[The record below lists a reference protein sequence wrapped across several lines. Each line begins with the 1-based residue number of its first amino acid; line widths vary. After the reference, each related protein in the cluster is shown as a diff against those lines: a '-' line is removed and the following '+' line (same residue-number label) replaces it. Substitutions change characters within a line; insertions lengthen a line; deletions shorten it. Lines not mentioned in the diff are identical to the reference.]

1 MRLYTYKTDKN
12 GKEMVGVG
20 DAAGKFIHPLSE
32 FGMEYKSVQEMIEQ
46 MKDAEWEL
54 LEKQVSECTEGPG
67 VDDVILC
74 APIPRPAQD
83 IVCLGINYMA
93 HAEESA
99 RFKALEFDGKREFAV
114 YFAKRVNEC
123 TAPEGIVPAYEGLV
137 DGLDYEVEL
146 AVIIGKDAKN
156 VKRED
161 AYDYILGY
169 TIMNDVSARNLQTR
183 HKQWYFGKSLDGFT
197 PLGPCIV
204 TKKDLPDPANLKIMS
219 RLNGEVRQ
227 DSNTSLLIT
236 DIPYMIEELTQGMT
250 LKAGT
255 IIATGTPGGV
265 GMGFVPPR
273 FMKKGD
279 VIECE
284 IEGIGVLR
292 NTIGE

>member
-1 MRLYTYKTDKN
+1 
-12 GKEMVGVG
+12 MVGVG
-20 DAAGKFIHPLSE
+20 DAAGTFIFPLSQ
-32 FGMEYKSVQEMIEQ
+32 FDMEYKSVQEMIEK
-46 MKDAEWEL
+46 MKEAEWEL
-54 LEKQVSECTEGPG
+54 LEKRVEECTEGME
-67 VDDVILC
+67 VSDVILC

-83 IVCLGINYMA
+83 ILCLGINYMA

-99 RFKALEFDGKREFAV
+99 RFKALEFDGKREYAV

-123 TAPEGIVPAYEGLV
+123 TAPEAEVPAYEGLV
-137 DGLDYEVEL
+137 DSLDYEVEL
-146 AVIIGKDAKN
+146 ALVIGKDAKN
-156 VKRED
+156 VKKED

-183 HKQWYFGKSLDGFT
+183 HKQWYLGKSLDGFT

-204 TKKDLPDPANLKIMS
+204 TKKDLPHPDQLRIMS
-219 RLNGEVRQ
+219 RVNGETRQ

-236 DIPYMIEELTQGMT
+236 DIPFMIEELSAGMT

-265 GMGFVPPR
+265 GMGFVPPK

-279 VIECE
+279 VVECE

-292 NTIGE
+292 NVIGD

>member
-1 MRLYTYKTDKN
+1 
-12 GKEMVGVG
+12 MVGVG
-20 DAAGKFIHPLSE
+20 DAAGTFIFPLSQ
-32 FGMEYKSVQEMIEQ
+32 FDMEYKSVQEMIEK

-54 LEKQVSECTEGPG
+54 LEKRVEECTEGME
-67 VDDVILC
+67 VSDVILC

-83 IVCLGINYMA
+83 ILCLGINYMA

-99 RFKALEFDGKREFAV
+99 RFKALEFDGKREYAV

-123 TAPEGIVPAYEGLV
+123 TAPEAEVPAYEGLV
-137 DGLDYEVEL
+137 DSLDYEVEL
-146 AVIIGKDAKN
+146 ALVIGKDAKN
-156 VKRED
+156 VKKED

-183 HKQWYFGKSLDGFT
+183 HKQWYLGKSLDGFT

-204 TKKDLPDPANLKIMS
+204 TKKDLPHPDQLRIMS
-219 RLNGEVRQ
+219 RVNGETRQ

-236 DIPYMIEELTQGMT
+236 DIPFMIEELSAGMT

-265 GMGFVPPR
+265 GMGFVPPK

-279 VIECE
+279 VVECE

-292 NTIGE
+292 NVIGD

>member
-1 MRLYTYKTDKN
+1 MRLYTYKTDKK
-12 GKEMVGVG
+12 GKALPGVG
-20 DAAGKFIHPLSE
+20 DSQGRFIHSLLS
-32 FGMEYKSVQEMIEQ
+32 FGMEYKTVLEMIQ
-46 MKDAEWEL
+46 KMKAAEWEL
-54 LEKQVSECTEGPG
+54 LKKSVEERTEG
-67 VDDVILC
+67 VEVSDVILC
-74 APIPRPAQD
+74 APILTPLQD
-83 IVCLGINYMA
+83 IICLGINYA
-93 HAEESA
+93 EHAEESA
-99 RFKALEFDGKREFAV
+99 RFKKLEFDGKRDYPV
-114 YFAKRVNEC
+114 YFSKRVNEMVS
-123 TAPEGIVPAYEGLV
+123 PEEGIPSYEGLV

-156 VKRED
+156 VKKED
-161 AYDYILGY
+161 AFDYVIGY
-169 TIMNDVSARNLQTR
+169 TIMNDISARNLQTR

-204 TKKDLPDPANLKIMS
+204 TKDDLPNVENLRITS

-227 DSNTSLLIT
+227 DSNTGLMIT
-236 DIPYMIEELTQGMT
+236 KIADVIEELSAGMT

-273 FMKKGD
+273 FMKPGD

-292 NTIGE
+292 NTIV

>member
-1 MRLYTYKTDKN
+1 MRLYTYKTEVN

-20 DAAGKFIHPLSE
+20 DAAGTFIFPLSQ
-32 FGMEYKSVQEMIEQ
+32 FDMEYKSVQEMIEK

-54 LEKQVSECTEGPG
+54 LEKSVEECTEGME
-67 VDDVILC
+67 VSDVILC

-83 IVCLGINYMA
+83 ILCLGINYMA

-99 RFKALEFDGKREFAV
+99 RFKALEFDGKREYAV

-123 TAPEGIVPAYEGLV
+123 TAPEAEVPAYEGLV
-137 DGLDYEVEL
+137 DSLDYEVEL
-146 AVIIGKDAKN
+146 AVVIGKDAKN
-156 VKRED
+156 VKKED

-183 HKQWYFGKSLDGFT
+183 HKQWYLGKSLDGFT

-204 TKKDLPDPANLKIMS
+204 TKKDLPHPDQLRIMS
-219 RLNGEVRQ
+219 RVNGETRQ

-236 DIPYMIEELTQGMT
+236 DIPFMIEELSAGMT

-265 GMGFVPPR
+265 GMGFVPPK

-279 VIECE
+279 VVECE

-292 NTIGE
+292 NVIGD

>member
-1 MRLYTYKTDKN
+1 M
-12 GKEMVGVG
+12 
-20 DAAGKFIHPLSE
+20 
-32 FGMEYKSVQEMIEQ
+32 
-46 MKDAEWEL
+46 
-54 LEKQVSECTEGPG
+54 
-67 VDDVILC
+67 
-74 APIPRPAQD
+74 
-83 IVCLGINYMA
+83 
-93 HAEESA
+93 
-99 RFKALEFDGKREFAV
+99 
-114 YFAKRVNEC
+114 
-123 TAPEGIVPAYEGLV
+123 

-146 AVIIGKDAKN
+146 ALVIGKDAKN

-236 DIPYMIEELTQGMT
+236 DIPFMIEELTAGMT

-292 NTIGE
+292 NTIGD